1 MKEWFSRRMNV
12 LQDLRKAKSF
22 KAASRHWIEA
32 KRPLEEGARRFRGRK
47 ESCWRTRTTL
57 SLWNQ
62 RYQRLVSMVH
72 RGRQNVIRGDSRGR
86 LERNKIMMLRVG
98 SHEREIAL
106 LRDLCLLSEW
116 VCEAFNL
123 KSYVVT
129 MFVPLTIE
137 LSFLYLCSIGDY

>member
-22 KAASRHWIEA
+22 KAASRHWMEA
-32 KRPLEEGARRFRGRK
+32 NRPLEEGARRFRGRK
-47 ESCWRTRTTL
+47 ESCWRTRTIL

-86 LERNKIMMLRVG
+86 LERKKTMMSIGSCARDIVEDLR
-98 SHEREIAL
+98 
-106 LRDLCLLSEW
+106 LLSEW
-116 VCEAFNL
+116 VRTAFNL
-123 KSYVVT
+123 KSCHDNVC
-129 MFVPLTIE
+129 TINNRE
-137 LSFLYLCSIGDY
+137 FSLYLCGIK